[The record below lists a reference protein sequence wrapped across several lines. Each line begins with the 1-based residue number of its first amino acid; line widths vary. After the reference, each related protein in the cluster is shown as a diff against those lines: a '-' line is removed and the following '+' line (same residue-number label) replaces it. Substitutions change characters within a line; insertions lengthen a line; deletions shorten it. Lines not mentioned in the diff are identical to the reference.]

1 MLVVYK
7 AFGREVETIVNEH
20 LNAGT
25 YEAEWN
31 AANYPGG
38 VYFYKITAGEYTE
51 TRKMVL
57 MK

>member
-1 MLVVYK
+1 MLGKEIETVVN
-7 AFGREVETIVNEH
+7 GQ

-25 YEAEWN
+25 YEADFD
-31 AANYPGG
+31 GSKLSSG
-38 VYFYKITAGEYTE
+38 VYYYKLITGDYTE